1 MIRGR
6 TDIFIYPGYEFR
18 AVNSLVTNFHL
29 PGSTP
34 LMLTAALCGWEKLK
48 SAYADAISRRYRFF
62 SYGDA
67 MLVL

>member
-1 MIRGR
+1 
-6 TDIFIYPGYEFR
+6 
-18 AVNSLVTNFHL
+18 
-29 PGSTP
+29 
-34 LMLTAALCGWEKLK
+34 MLTAALCGWEQLK